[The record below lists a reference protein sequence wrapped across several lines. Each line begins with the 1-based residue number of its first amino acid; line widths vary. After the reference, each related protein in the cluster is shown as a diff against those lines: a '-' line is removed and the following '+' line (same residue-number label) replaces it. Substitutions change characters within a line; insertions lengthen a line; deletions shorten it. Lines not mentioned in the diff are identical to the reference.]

1 VVLKITIG
9 TLPTHDLGFVAM
21 ARKAPALMTDLIRA
35 MIARHPNAET
45 AEIQRLVQHK
55 HKIEVSRQSV
65 QYARRVPKPKTPGRP
80 RKNTKCP
87 KCGHEFHARLDV

>member
-1 VVLKITIG
+1 MPGKT
-9 TLPTHDLGFVAM
+9 PM
-21 ARKAPALMTDLIRA
+21 LMTDLIRA
-35 MIARHPNAET
+35 MISKHPNAET
-45 AEIQRLVQHK
+45 AEIQRLVLQK

-65 QYARRVPKPKTPGRP
+65 QYARRVPEPKPAGRP